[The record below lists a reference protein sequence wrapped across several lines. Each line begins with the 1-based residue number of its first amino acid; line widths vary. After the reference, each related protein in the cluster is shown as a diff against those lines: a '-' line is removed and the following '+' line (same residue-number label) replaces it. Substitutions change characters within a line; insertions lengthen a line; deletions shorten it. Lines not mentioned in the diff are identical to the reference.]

1 MTKNSLYLNDYN
13 AYLIFEQHLSESTIK
28 AYNSDLQQC
37 HQYIKN
43 TFESDLPKST
53 HQHLSDY
60 LKALHEG
67 EFSAASQARIL
78 SSLRSYF
85 YFLEEEELIDINP
98 TQFIQLPKIKRE
110 IPEVLSFE
118 EIECMLS
125 KIDLSNPIGHRD
137 KAMIELMYS
146 SGLRVSEVITLK
158 LKDIHL
164 QASYLSIIGKGNK
177 QRLIPLG
184 QDAADQLKYY
194 IKYVRPHM
202 KINPNFE
209 DTIFLNQRGN
219 SLSRV
224 WVFKIVKALAAA
236 CEITKSVSPHTLRHS
251 FATHLLDG
259 GADLRAIQEMLGHES
274 INTTEIYIHL
284 QKEHLRDTLEQYHP
298 RYKKQQNNSDR

>member
-1 MTKNSLYLNDYN
+1 MTEQLLYLKDYN
-13 AYLIFEQHLSESTIK
+13 AYLIFEQHLSEATIR

-37 HQYIKN
+37 HHYLKE
-43 TFESDLPKST
+43 TFDISLPKSN

-67 EFSAASQARIL
+67 EFSATSQARIL

-85 YFLEEEELIDINP
+85 YFLEEEELIELNP

-110 IPEVLSFE
+110 IPEVLHFD

-125 KIDLSNPIGHRD
+125 KIDLSSPMGHRD

-146 SGLRVSEVITLK
+146 SGLRVSELITLK
-158 LKDIHL
+158 LKNIHL
-164 QASYLSIIGKGNK
+164 EASYLSIIGKGNK
-177 QRLIPLG
+177 QRLVPLG
-184 QDAADQLKYY
+184 QDALTQVNHYLKF
-194 IKYVRPHM
+194 VRPHM
-202 KINPNFE
+202 KINPDFE

-219 SLSRV
+219 GLSRI
-224 WVFKIVKALAAA
+224 WVFKIVKKLAAA
-236 CEITKSVSPHTLRHS
+236 CEINKNVSPHTLRHS

-259 GADLRAIQEMLGHES
+259 GADLRSIQEMLGHES

-284 QKEHLRDTLEQYHP
+284 QKEHLRDTIEQYHP
-298 RYKKQQNNSDR
+298 RYKNRKNQSDS